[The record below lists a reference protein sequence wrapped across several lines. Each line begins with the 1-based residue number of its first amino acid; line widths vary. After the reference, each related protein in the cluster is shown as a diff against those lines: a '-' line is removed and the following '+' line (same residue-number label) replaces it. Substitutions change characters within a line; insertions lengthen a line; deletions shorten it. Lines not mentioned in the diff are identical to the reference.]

1 MARLRGRRGPGFC
14 REIRLWLVIPGTLLG
29 LSWGL
34 WAVAQ
39 DFKMPSVPEGVDP
52 EQIIRPPLPEYQ
64 PSEPTPQFKLPPVKP
79 LPKDRLSSQVRVRVR
94 KIELTGNTVFTNEE
108 LSQLTLPYEN
118 RIITTGELQEL
129 RYKLTLY
136 YVNRGYI
143 NSGALIPDQRVVD
156 GVIRIHIVEGK
167 LAELD
172 ISGNKR
178 LRRGYISKRLLSDS
192 ESVLYVKEL
201 QERLQLLQQ
210 SELIDRINAEL
221 SPGVKLGE
229 AVLNVEVAEHTPWQL
244 AFVVANN
251 RSPSIGAIRGQV
263 FAGFRNI
270 TGWGDSISIR
280 YGLSDGADDF
290 AVAYSVPVTASDT
303 KLSLSYDRS
312 DSSVIEE
319 PFNALVIDSDRET
332 FRVSLTHPVIRTLQR
347 TLRLGLALDRRH
359 SETSLLG
366 RPFSFSPG
374 VIDGESDVTVLRFS
388 QEWLDRG
395 FKQVI
400 AARSTL
406 SWGIDAF
413 GATNNASFLPD
424 GQFFAWF
431 GQFQWARR
439 FGKNNNQI
447 IFRTDMQVAAD
458 ALLPIEECAIGGA
471 DTVRG
476 YRVNQLVRDNCF
488 VASLEFRIP
497 VFRVPIPGLSRGYED
512 GSVQLAPFA
521 DFGAAWDTESPTS
534 DPPTLPSL
542 GIGIRWD
549 PSPKLHAELYWGYAF
564 QDFVTVEHDLQD
576 DGISFK
582 VTSSFF

>member
-1 MARLRGRRGPGFC
+1 MARIGRGRGFY
-14 REIRLWLVIPGTLLG
+14 REIRHWLVITGTLLS
-29 LSWGL
+29 LSWGF
-34 WAVAQ
+34 WAIAQ
-39 DFKMPSVPEGVDP
+39 DQKKPPLPKAVDP
-52 EQIIRPPLPEYQ
+52 EQVIRPSLPEYQ

-94 KIELTGNTVFTNEE
+94 KIALTGNTVFSDEE
-108 LSQLTLPYEN
+108 LSQLTAPYEN

-167 LAELD
+167 LAE
-172 ISGNKR
+172 INVSGNKR
-178 LRRGYISKRLLSDS
+178 LRRGYINKRLLSDS
-192 ESVLYVKEL
+192 ENALNVKTV

-210 SELIDRINAEL
+210 SELIDRVNAEL

-229 AVLNVEVAEHTPWQL
+229 AVLNVDVAEHTPWQL

-251 RSPSIGAIRGQV
+251 RPPSIGAIQGQV
-263 FAGFRNI
+263 FAAYRNI
-270 TGWGDSISIR
+270 TGWGDSISGR

-290 AVAYSVPVTASDT
+290 AVAYAVPLTASDT
-303 KLSLSYDRS
+303 TLSLSYDRS

-319 PFNALVIDSDRET
+319 PFTALVIDSDLEV
-332 FRVSLTHPVIRTLQR
+332 FRISVTHPFLRTLHR
-347 TLRLGLALDRRH
+347 TLLLGLALDRRH
-359 SETSLLG
+359 SQTSLLG

-374 VIDGESDVTVLRFS
+374 VIEGESDVTGLRFS

-413 GATNNASFLPD
+413 GATNNPSNLPD
-424 GQFFAWF
+424 GQFFTWF

-447 IFRTDMQVAAD
+447 IVRTDLQVAAD
-458 ALLPIEECAIGGA
+458 PLLPLEQCAIGGA

-497 VFRVPIPGLSRGYED
+497 VFRLPIPGLSRGYED

-521 DFGAAWDTESPTS
+521 DFGAAWNTESLTS

-549 PSPKLHAELYWGYAF
+549 PSPMLHAELYWGYAF

-576 DGISFK
+576 DGISFE
-582 VTSSFF
+582 VTSTLF